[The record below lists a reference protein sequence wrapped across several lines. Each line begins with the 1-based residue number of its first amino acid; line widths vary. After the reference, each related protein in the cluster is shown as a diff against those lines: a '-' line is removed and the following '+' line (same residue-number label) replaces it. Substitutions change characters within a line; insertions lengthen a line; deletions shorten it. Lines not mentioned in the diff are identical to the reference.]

1 MAPAISSASA
11 ARAARRWPISSR
23 EPRPSSP
30 YPSRQRS
37 QKRRRR
43 PNSRSATAYLGP
55 LMDRR
60 ELGAG
65 TRVVRAA
72 RSLPPGR
79 GDPVVAPLVQSVA
92 FDYASAAEQDAVFGN
107 DRPGYVYGRYG
118 TPTTAA
124 LENALAELD
133 GVEAVTC
140 FVTGMA
146 AISAAVDGC
155 AISRGGRV
163 VAQEDCYG
171 QTRALFERW
180 RRERG
185 ADIVFVDT
193 TDHRAVEAALRA
205 KPTVLLYAEAI
216 ANPLLKVNDIAA
228 LARLA
233 RDNGASLA
241 VDATFATPVLFRPAA
256 LGATMVIHS
265 LTKYVNGHG
274 DVMGGSVGG
283 GEELGRAM
291 RDRTILDGAYLPPH
305 EAWLAIRG
313 MRTLALRMRRQCD
326 SALAVARHLAKHPKV
341 ARVRYPGLPDH
352 PQHEIAT
359 RQFGGLYGGVVSFA
373 LRDDTKPAAFRFLD
387 GLELAASAT
396 TIGDLFTEVLYPPI
410 SSHRRLPAEE
420 RRRLGITDGFLRV
433 SVGIE
438 DPDDIIADIDLALD
452 RV

>member
-1 MAPAISSASA
+1 
-11 ARAARRWPISSR
+11 
-23 EPRPSSP
+23 
-30 YPSRQRS
+30 
-37 QKRRRR
+37 
-43 PNSRSATAYLGP
+43 
-55 LMDRR
+55 MDRR

-65 TRVVRAA
+65 TRVVRVA
-72 RSLPPGR
+72 RSLPPGE
-79 GDPVVAPLVQSVA
+79 GQPLVPPLVQSVA
-92 FDYASAAEQDAVFGN
+92 FDYGSAAEQDAVFGGE
-107 DRPGYVYGRYG
+107 RSGYVYGRYG

-124 LENALAELD
+124 LETALAELD

-146 AISAAVDGC
+146 AIAAAVDAC
-155 AISRGGRV
+155 AIARGGRV

-180 RRERG
+180 VHERS

-205 KPTVLLYAEAI
+205 KPTTLLYAEAI
-216 ANPLLKVNDIAA
+216 ANPLLRVNDVAV

-233 RDNGASLA
+233 KANGASLA
-241 VDATFATPVLFRPAA
+241 VDATFATPMLFRPAA

-283 GEELGRAM
+283 SAELGRAM

-305 EAWLAIRG
+305 EAWMAIRG
-313 MRTLALRMRRQCD
+313 MRTLALRVRRQCE
-326 SALAVARHLAKHPKV
+326 SALVVARHLAKHPKI
-341 ARVRYPGLPDH
+341 ARAHYPGLAEH
-352 PQHEIAT
+352 PQHEVAT
-359 RQFGGLYGGVVSFA
+359 HQFGGLYGGVVSFV
-373 LRDDTKPAAFRFLD
+373 LGDDTKAAAFRFLD
-387 GLELAASAT
+387 ALELAASAT
-396 TIGDLFTEVLYPPI
+396 TIGDLYTEVLHPPI

-420 RRRLGITDGFLRV
+420 RKRLGITDGFLRI

-438 DPDDIIADIDLALD
+438 DPEDIVADIDRALD

>member
-1 MAPAISSASA
+1 
-11 ARAARRWPISSR
+11 
-23 EPRPSSP
+23 
-30 YPSRQRS
+30 
-37 QKRRRR
+37 
-43 PNSRSATAYLGP
+43 
-55 LMDRR
+55 MDRR

-72 RSLPPGR
+72 RSLPPGA
-79 GDPVVAPLVQSVA
+79 GEPVVPALVQSVA
-92 FDYASAAEQDAVFGN
+92 FDYGSAAEQDAVFGN

-124 LENALAELD
+124 LENVLAELD

-146 AISAAVDGC
+146 AISAAVDAC

-163 VAQEDCYG
+163 VVQEDCYG

-180 RRERG
+180 VRERS

-193 TDHRAVEAALRA
+193 TDHRAVEAALKA
-205 KPTVLLYAEAI
+205 KPAGLLYAEAI
-216 ANPLLKVNDIAA
+216 ANPLLKVNDVAA

-265 LTKYVNGHG
+265 LTKYLNGHG

-283 GEELGRAM
+283 SKELAGAM

-313 MRTLALRMRRQCD
+313 MRTVALRMRRQCE
-326 SALAVARHLAKHPKV
+326 SALGVARHLAKHPKV
-341 ARVRYPGLPDH
+341 ARVRYPGLADH
-352 PQHEIAT
+352 PQHELAT

-387 GLELAASAT
+387 ALELAASAT
-396 TIGDLFTEVLYPPI
+396 TVGDLFTEVLYPPI
-410 SSHRRLPAEE
+410 SSHRRLPPEE
-420 RRRLGITDGFLRV
+420 RKRLGITDGFLRM

-438 DPDDIIADIDLALD
+438 DEADILADIDRALD

>member
-1 MAPAISSASA
+1 M
-11 ARAARRWPISSR
+11 
-23 EPRPSSP
+23 
-30 YPSRQRS
+30 
-37 QKRRRR
+37 
-43 PNSRSATAYLGP
+43 
-55 LMDRR
+55 
-60 ELGAG
+60 
-65 TRVVRAA
+65 
-72 RSLPPGR
+72 
-79 GDPVVAPLVQSVA
+79 
-92 FDYASAAEQDAVFGN
+92 
-107 DRPGYVYGRYG
+107 
-118 TPTTAA
+118 
-124 LENALAELD
+124 AELD
-133 GVEAVTC
+133 GVEAATC

-146 AISAAVDGC
+146 AIAAAVDAC
-155 AISRGGRV
+155 AIARGGRV

-180 RRERG
+180 TRERS
-185 ADIVFVDT
+185 ADIVFLDT
-193 TDHRAVEAALRA
+193 TDHNAVEAALRT
-205 KPTVLLYAEAI
+205 KPTTLLYAEAI
-216 ANPLLKVNDIAA
+216 ANPLLKVNDVAA

-233 RDNGASLA
+233 HENGASLA

-283 GEELGRAM
+283 SAELGRAM

-313 MRTLALRMRRQCD
+313 MRTLALRVRRQCE
-326 SALAVARHLAKHPKV
+326 SALVVARHLAKHPKV
-341 ARVRYPGLPDH
+341 ARVRYPGLEDH
-352 PQHEIAT
+352 PQHEVAT
-359 RQFGGLYGGVVSFA
+359 RQFGGLYGGVVSFV

-387 GLELAASAT
+387 ALELAASAT

-420 RRRLGITDGFLRV
+420 RKRLGITDGFLRI

-438 DPDDIIADIDLALD
+438 DSHDILSDIDRALD

>member
-1 MAPAISSASA
+1 
-11 ARAARRWPISSR
+11 
-23 EPRPSSP
+23 
-30 YPSRQRS
+30 
-37 QKRRRR
+37 
-43 PNSRSATAYLGP
+43 
-55 LMDRR
+55 
-60 ELGAG
+60 
-65 TRVVRAA
+65 
-72 RSLPPGR
+72 
-79 GDPVVAPLVQSVA
+79 VQSVA
-92 FDYASAAEQDAVFGN
+92 FDYGSGADQDAVFGGE
-107 DRPGYVYGRYG
+107 RSGYVYGRYG

-124 LENALAELD
+124 LESAMAELD
-133 GVEAVTC
+133 GVEAATC

-146 AISAAVDGC
+146 AIAAAVDAC
-155 AISRGGRV
+155 AIARGGRV

-180 RRERG
+180 KRERS

-193 TDHRAVEAALRA
+193 TDHSAVEAALRV
-205 KPTVLLYAEAI
+205 KPTTLLYAEAI
-216 ANPLLKVNDIAA
+216 ANPLLRVNDVAA

-233 RDNGASLA
+233 RDNAASLA
-241 VDATFATPVLFRPAA
+241 LDATFATPILFRPAA

-283 GEELGRAM
+283 SAELALAM

-313 MRTLALRMRRQCD
+313 MRTLALRVQRQCE
-326 SALAVARHLAKHPKV
+326 SALIVGLHLAKHPKV
-341 ARVRYPGLPDH
+341 ARVRYPGLETH
-352 PQHEIAT
+352 PQHELAT
-359 RQFGGLYGGVVSFA
+359 RQFGGLFGGVVSFA

-387 GLELAASAT
+387 ALELAASAT
-396 TIGDLFTEVLYPPI
+396 TIGDLYTEVLYPAI

-420 RRRLGITDGFLRV
+420 RARLGITDGFLRI

-438 DPDDIIADIDLALD
+438 DPNDILADIDRALD

>member
-1 MAPAISSASA
+1 
-11 ARAARRWPISSR
+11 
-23 EPRPSSP
+23 
-30 YPSRQRS
+30 
-37 QKRRRR
+37 
-43 PNSRSATAYLGP
+43 
-55 LMDRR
+55 MDRR

-72 RSLPPGR
+72 RSLPPGQ
-79 GDPVVAPLVQSVA
+79 GQPVVPPLVQSVA
-92 FDYASAAEQDAVFGN
+92 FDYGSAAEQDAVFGGE
-107 DRPGYVYGRYG
+107 RPGYVYGRYG

-124 LENALAELD
+124 LESAMAELD
-133 GVEAVTC
+133 GVEAATC

-146 AISAAVDGC
+146 AIAA
-155 AISRGGRV
+155 

-180 RRERG
+180 TRERS
-185 ADIVFVDT
+185 ADVVFLDT
-193 TDHRAVEAALRA
+193 TDHKAVEAALRT
-205 KPTVLLYAEAI
+205 KPTTLLYAEAI
-216 ANPLLKVNDIAA
+216 ANPLLRVNDVAA

-233 RDNGASLA
+233 HENGASLA

-283 GEELGRAM
+283 STELGRAM

-313 MRTLALRMRRQCD
+313 MRTLALRVRRQCE
-326 SALAVARHLAKHPKV
+326 SALVVARHLAKHPKV
-341 ARVRYPGLPDH
+341 ARVRYPGLEDH
-352 PQHEIAT
+352 PQHEVAT
-359 RQFGGLYGGVVSFA
+359 RQFGGLYGGVVSFV

-387 GLELAASAT
+387 ALELAASAT

-420 RRRLGITDGFLRV
+420 RKRLGITDGFLRI

-438 DPDDIIADIDLALD
+438 DPDDILADIDRALD

>member
-1 MAPAISSASA
+1 
-11 ARAARRWPISSR
+11 
-23 EPRPSSP
+23 
-30 YPSRQRS
+30 
-37 QKRRRR
+37 
-43 PNSRSATAYLGP
+43 
-55 LMDRR
+55 
-60 ELGAG
+60 
-65 TRVVRAA
+65 
-72 RSLPPGR
+72 
-79 GDPVVAPLVQSVA
+79 VQSVA
-92 FDYASAAEQDAVFGN
+92 FDYGSAAEQDAVFGGE
-107 DRPGYVYGRYG
+107 RPGYVYGRYG

-124 LENALAELD
+124 LERALAELD
-133 GVEAVTC
+133 RVEAVTC

-146 AISAAVDGC
+146 AIAAAVDAC

-180 RRERG
+180 VRERS

-205 KPTVLLYAEAI
+205 KPTTLLYAEAI
-216 ANPLLKVNDIAA
+216 ANPLLRVNDVAT

-233 RDNGASLA
+233 KENGASLA

-283 GEELGRAM
+283 SAELAAAM

-313 MRTLALRMRRQCD
+313 MRTLALRLRRQCE
-326 SALAVARHLAKHPKV
+326 SALLVARHLAKHPKV
-341 ARVRYPGLPDH
+341 ARVNYPGLADH
-352 PQHEIAT
+352 PQHEIAA
-359 RQFGGLYGGVVSFA
+359 RQFGGLYGGVVSLA

-387 GLELAASAT
+387 ALELAASAT

-420 RRRLGITDGFLRV
+420 RKRLGITDGFLRI

-438 DPDDIIADIDLALD
+438 DPDDIIGDIDRALD